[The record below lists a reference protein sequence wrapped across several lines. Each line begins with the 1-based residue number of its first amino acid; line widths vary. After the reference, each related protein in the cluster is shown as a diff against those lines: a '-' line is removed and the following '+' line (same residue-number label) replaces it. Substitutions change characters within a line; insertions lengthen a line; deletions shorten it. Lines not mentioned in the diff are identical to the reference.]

1 MRRGL
6 IAICC
11 MLALASCDK
20 HDPILPGVRTAVFNT
35 SRIDVKNQTISDIPE
50 SAFVV
55 DNSGCSYTQ
64 DSSNV
69 IWDGT
74 RKVFSGFP
82 TNNTVASKMYPVCS
96 GGYIYAGLTTGE
108 LVKLNPKNR
117 QIAWIAD
124 IYRASNLTG
133 GASMVDIVV
142 PPVPYRGSVYVGG
155 LGDAFCR
162 VNAATGNKV
171 WCLEIS
177 VGVPFIVA
185 GNYSFVL
192 GTDNN
197 LYAIKL
203 SDGTVVWRAEM
214 SQQNALKYEAGVV
227 SVGRDRVDIT
237 TGKIIL

>member
-6 IAICC
+6 VAICC

-82 TNNTVASKMYPVCS
+82 TSNTVASKMYPVCS

-133 GASMVDIVV
+133 GASMVDIVAPIV
-142 PPVPYRGSVYVGG
+142 PTDNFVFAGG
-155 LGDAFCR
+155 MGDALCKINS
-162 VNAATGNKV
+162 VSGAKQ
-171 WCLEIS
+171 WCVDIG
-177 VGVPFIVA
+177 VGVPFVVA
-185 GNYSFVL
+185 GNYIFVVS
-192 GTDNN
+192 TDNY
-197 LYAIKL
+197 LYAVSV
-203 SDGTVVWRAEM
+203 SDGAIMWRTSVKKQVAPTY
-214 SQQNALKYEAGVV
+214 SDGVIL
-227 SVGRDRVDIT
+227 VGRQTINAAD
-237 TGKIIL
+237 GKIIK